1 MHNCLLSRS
10 TRTKKVDVLI
20 FFLYTIQHTCTC
32 NCKISVAE
40 RVYRLHRKKPIL
52 LNGIALDIELESP
65 ALLDHHHHQSLRIS
79 GLNPDLDPEKLKFYI
94 AAVSGRTVTEI
105 LFDESH
111 AKAIAQFRSQIGT

>member
-10 TRTKKVDVLI
+10 TRTKKVVVLI
-20 FFLYTIQHTCTC
+20 FFLYTKQYTC

-94 AAVSGRTVTEI
+94 AAVSGRTVTDI
-105 LFDESH
+105 LFDDSH